1 MEQGARWY
9 PNEIIWRDGDGNL
22 VDITSYAAKLQIRA
36 NRDDTTIIEVMS
48 SAFGDLTLGGA
59 AGTVQIDMSAER
71 TIDLTFTRAVYDLL
85 LFPYVGAAIVVAAP
99 PPPWTI
105 DLDVDNGVNDRA
117 VITADGGTPFSGL
130 SADDYI
136 AITESENGND
146 GVFKIYSVTNTIIT
160 LTTILPGTDNASDT
174 AISIQELNNDQIVRL
189 SEGYIILIKGVTV

>member
-85 LFPYVGAAIVVAAP
+85 LFPYVGAAIVVAGSYTEAD
-99 PPPWTI
+99 I
-105 DLDVDNGVNDRA
+105 DVDNGVNDRA

-160 LTTILPGTDNASDT
+160 LTTILPGTDNTSDT